1 VTTST
6 GPQTRPRR
14 QARTAE
20 VLHTTWLTP
29 AMIRLSLGGEGLAGF
44 DAGEFTDHYV
54 KLIFPPPGAP
64 YGLPVDPAAVEE
76 AHPREQWPVTRAYTV
91 RAWDAAAGV
100 LTVDLVRHGDDG
112 IAPAW
117 AAAARPGDRISLFGP
132 GGAYAPAHDAD
143 WHLLVG
149 DESALPAIAA
159 TVEALPA
166 SASAVVIVEVAG
178 PAEEQPVVTPA
189 DVELTWVH
197 RGDPTEDPD
206 RDPGSDPL
214 LAAVRAATERGGDV
228 DAFVHGEAD
237 MVRAVRRHL
246 RVERGVPRGRLSA
259 SGYWRR
265 GRTDEGWR
273 QEKEDWKAAVEA
285 DERGS
290 LEEQVGPS
298 TG

>member
-1 VTTST
+1 
-6 GPQTRPRR
+6 
-14 QARTAE
+14 

-29 AMIRLSLGGEGLAGF
+29 AMIRLGLGGEGLAGF

-64 YGLPVDPAAVEE
+64 YGLPVDPAAVEDE
-76 AHPREQWPVTRAYTV
+76 HPRELWPVTRAYTV
-91 RAWDAAAGV
+91 RAWDSAAGV

-166 SASAVVIVEVAG
+166 AASAVVIVEVAG
-178 PAEEQPVVTPA
+178 PEEEQPVVTPA
-189 DVELTWVH
+189 DVELTWIH
-197 RGDPTEDPD
+197 RGAATGA
-206 RDPGSDPL
+206 PGGHRNDPL

-273 QEKEDWKAAVEA
+273 QEKKDWNAAVEA
-285 DERGS
+285 DERES
-290 LEEQVGPS
+290 VEEQVRPS

>member
-1 VTTST
+1 MTTPT
-6 GPQTRPRR
+6 GPQTRRRR

-29 AMIRLSLGGEGLAGF
+29 AMIRLGLGGEGLAGF

-64 YGLPVDPAAVEE
+64 YGLPVDPAAVEDE
-76 AHPREQWPVTRAYTV
+76 HPRELWPVTRAYTV
-91 RAWDAAAGV
+91 RAWDSAAGV

-166 SASAVVIVEVAG
+166 AASAVVIVEVAG
-178 PAEEQPVVTPA
+178 PEEEQPVVTPA
-189 DVELTWVH
+189 DVELTWIH
-197 RGDPTEDPD
+197 RGAATGA
-206 RDPGSDPL
+206 PGGHRNDPL

-273 QEKEDWKAAVEA
+273 QEKKEWNAAVEA
-285 DERGS
+285 DERES
-290 LEEQVGPS
+290 VEEQVRPS